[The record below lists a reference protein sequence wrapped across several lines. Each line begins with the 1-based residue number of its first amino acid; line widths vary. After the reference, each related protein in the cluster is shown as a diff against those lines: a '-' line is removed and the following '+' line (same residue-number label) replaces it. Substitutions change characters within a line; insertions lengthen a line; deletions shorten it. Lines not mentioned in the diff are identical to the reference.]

1 MIDLYVSCFLYVP
14 LTDFHSIYFIIVNS
28 DAPIIARA
36 TQNGDP
42 RAICRLPQKVA
53 SLEPPISNMDTHTY
67 THICMIFSAVF
78 HICIIVQAFW
88 RPSAGRTGSVSGWHT
103 ATAVF
108 NDDWN
113 NKQMMTLTVGHP
125 IDPAYLAC
133 CNCTLPPPLFPQWKL
148 GGKTLKKTWRC
159 PDTLMRRQ
167 RLALWCIE

>member
-1 MIDLYVSCFLYVP
+1 MFRFYNQFIASCDPTDVIDLYVSCFLYVP

-36 TQNGDP
+36 TQNGNP

-53 SLEPPISNMDTHTY
+53 SLEPPISNMDTHIY
-67 THICMIFSAVF
+67 THLYDIQRSFSYMYNCASVLTSICRA
-78 HICIIVQAFW
+78 H
-88 RPSAGRTGSVSGWHT
+88 TGSASGWHT

-133 CNCTLPPPLFPQWKL
+133 CNCTLPPPPLPPMEI
-148 GGKTLKKTWRC
+148 GG
-159 PDTLMRRQ
+159 
-167 RLALWCIE
+167 

>member
-1 MIDLYVSCFLYVP
+1 MQIVQVLQPSYCSLQFARWETMVTIPPCMLP

-78 HICIIVQAFW
+78 HICIIVQAF
-88 RPSAGRTGSVSGWHT
+88 
-103 ATAVF
+103 
-108 NDDWN
+108 
-113 NKQMMTLTVGHP
+113 
-125 IDPAYLAC
+125 
-133 CNCTLPPPLFPQWKL
+133 
-148 GGKTLKKTWRC
+148 
-159 PDTLMRRQ
+159 
-167 RLALWCIE
+167 